1 MNDIMVSY
9 IIAMNEY
16 SQRVKIY
23 KGKVYPQWVIPYNN
37 QESQMTEF
45 VTLLTHSNQKKNGSR
60 ICIRLLGSKGVLHSE
75 EAEVYDET
83 FGWAYGD
90 GKD

>member
-1 MNDIMVSY
+1 
-9 IIAMNEY
+9 
-16 SQRVKIY
+16 
-23 KGKVYPQWVIPYNN
+23 
-37 QESQMTEF
+37 MTEF
-45 VTLLTHSNQKKNGSR
+45 VTLLADSDQKKNGSR
-60 ICIRLLGSKGVLHSE
+60 ICIHLLGSKAVHHNE